1 MPPYWTAR
9 RILWTGVIVA
19 LGARLVVE
27 PVLSALVSASPFGVT
42 FYDVGVVDVFG
53 WLRVVISMVGWV
65 GASMVAASFVVRV
78 LEERGVIPAVV
89 QGADADRAN
98 GL

>member
-9 RILWTGVIVA
+9 RILWTGVVVA
-19 LGARLVVE
+19 LGARLVVQ
-27 PVLSALVSASPFGVT
+27 PAFYALMNAFPFSV
-42 FYDVGVVDVFG
+42 DVYGFGVVDVFG
-53 WLRVVISMVGWV
+53 WLEAVISIAVWV

-78 LEERGVIPAVV
+78 LEERGVVPAVV

-98 GL
+98 EL

>member
-9 RILWTGVIVA
+9 RILWTGVVVA
-19 LGARLVVE
+19 LGARLVVL
-27 PVLSALVSASPFGVT
+27 PVLYALVNAFPFSVDAYGL
-42 FYDVGVVDVFG
+42 GVVDVYG
-53 WLRVVISMVGWV
+53 WLEAIISIAVWV

-78 LEERGVIPAVV
+78 LEERGVIPADV
-89 QGADADRAN
+89 QGADADRSS